1 MSATYIKPRPWN
13 GRDLTGEWEV
23 TIKVDGWR
31 ALWNGS
37 EWRSRADKPIPNLPP
52 WKPGM
57 ATDCEVYLGSLS
69 RTSRALKTKH
79 LKPDTP
85 RVGYEHLFALAPLD
99 ARLRRGTIVDPTAD
113 EIITLMHSVIDAG
126 FEGLVLRQGERWI
139 KVKPEETIDVLVT
152 GWGEGEGKH
161 VGRLGYLKTT
171 HGDVGTGMTDDEREE
186 LWAEALAGT
195 LIGQTVEVS
204 CMQFT
209 PDGKFRHPRF
219 VRMRPDKIAT
229 NEKEAA

>member
-1 MSATYIKPRPWN
+1 MKGAYIKPRPWN
-13 GRDLTGEWEV
+13 GRDLAGAWEI
-23 TIKVDGWR
+23 TIKIDGWR
-31 ALWNGS
+31 AFWSGS
-37 EWRSRADKPIPNLPP
+37 EWLSRAGKPIPNMPT
-52 WKPGM
+52 WKSGM
-57 ATDCEVYLGSLS
+57 PTDCEVFLGSLS
-69 RTSRALKTKH
+69 QTSRALKTKH

-85 RVGYEHLFALAPLD
+85 RVAVEHLFSLAPLD
-99 ARLRRGTIVDPTAD
+99 ARLRRGGIYNPTAD
-113 EIITLMHSVIDAG
+113 DIWRLLAEVNAEGH
-126 FEGLVLRQGERWI
+126 EGLVLRQGDQWI
-139 KVKPEETIDVLVT
+139 KVKPAETMDVLVT

-161 VGRLGYLKTT
+161 AGRLGYLETT
-171 HGDVGTGMTDDEREE
+171 HGDVGTGFSDDEREE
-186 LWAEALAGT
+186 LWAEALTGT